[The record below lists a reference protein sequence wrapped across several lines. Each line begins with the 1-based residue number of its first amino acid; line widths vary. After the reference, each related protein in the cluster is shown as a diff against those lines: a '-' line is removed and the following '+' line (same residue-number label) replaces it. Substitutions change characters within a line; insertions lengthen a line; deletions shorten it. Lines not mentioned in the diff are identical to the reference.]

1 MARALGASGVV
12 SPGDEAR
19 SALVETGA
27 QAYMPIV
34 GPEVYSGGGFPLIY
48 DCVGSK
54 ESIEQALRYA
64 APRARIVLLGCAAQ
78 LSRID
83 LTFLW
88 SRELDV
94 KGFVGYGTER
104 WRDGTPHTF
113 EVTQRLLVDSG
124 APVEQMITHV
134 FPLSQYRD
142 ALRAAANRRA
152 SGSVKVLL
160 DPKG

>member
-1 MARALGASGVV
+1 
-12 SPGDEAR
+12 
-19 SALVETGA
+19 
-27 QAYMPIV
+27 MP
-34 GPEVYSGGGFPLIY
+34 PEVYSGGGFPLIF

-78 LSRID
+78 LSRVD

-94 KGFVGYGTER
+94 KGYVGYGKEK
-104 WRDGTPHTF
+104 WRDGSLHTY
-113 EVTQRLLVDSG
+113 EVTQEMLVESG
-124 APVEQMITHV
+124 SPVERMVTHV
-134 FPLSQYRD
+134 FPLKQFRD
-142 ALRAAANRRA
+142 ALRAAAHRRRT
-152 SGSVKVLL
+152 GSVKVLL